1 MTGAL
6 DGRVALITGATR
18 GIGAAVAR
26 AFAAEGAHVVLVGRT
41 VGGLEEVDDAI
52 RAAGG
57 AATLVPLDL
66 AEFDRIDQ
74 LAVAVHQRWGRLDM
88 LVGNA
93 ATLGSIGPMGHMS
106 PRDFQTVMD
115 VNLTANWRLIRAF
128 DPLLRLAPEAQ
139 ALFTTCS
146 VGHTPTAYW
155 SAYAF
160 SKAGLEMMVQTWA
173 AELLKTKVTVS
184 LVDPGP
190 VGTALRRKAF
200 PGEHVADVPTPE
212 SVVPLFLRHALAR

>member
-1 MTGAL
+1 VTGAL

-93 ATLGSIGPMGHMS
+93 ARSGRWAIC
-106 PRDFQTVMD
+106 R
-115 VNLTANWRLIRAF
+115 RAI
-128 DPLLRLAPEAQ
+128 
-139 ALFTTCS
+139 S
-146 VGHTPTAYW
+146 
-155 SAYAF
+155 
-160 SKAGLEMMVQTWA
+160 
-173 AELLKTKVTVS
+173 
-184 LVDPGP
+184 
-190 VGTALRRKAF
+190 RR
-200 PGEHVADVPTPE
+200 
-212 SVVPLFLRHALAR
+212 